1 MNNTAPSLALYVL
14 NHFTEP
20 TLAQEKPYSRRGL
33 GKRGGK
39 REGGAEREAAREEEV
54 IGLQRNLPQRAASG
68 VVPVKEWGSSRG
80 RSRWKDS
87 NFHNDPCRISLPRE
101 ALFCRRLI
109 ERISRS

>member
-68 VVPVKEWGSSRG
+68 VVPVKEVGLQAMDG
-80 RSRWKDS
+80 RDGRTLTSIMILAGYRYHAKRCSVGD
-87 NFHNDPCRISLPRE
+87 
-101 ALFCRRLI
+101 
-109 ERISRS
+109 